1 MYGNIAEGVVFGHKT
16 VFVAQK
22 LKEYQPDNKHDT
34 YADKESVNNIFP
46 VLIFVSDFNH
56 PPMKGRIQKYETE
69 TVSEAGFLLSFKQF
83 KVGKKKLP
91 SQQKTAG
98 AKNQD

>member
-1 MYGNIAEGVVFGHKT
+1 
-16 VFVAQK
+16 
-22 LKEYQPDNKHDT
+22 
-34 YADKESVNNIFP
+34 
-46 VLIFVSDFNH
+46 
-56 PPMKGRIQKYETE
+56 MKGRIQKYETE